1 MDAHWIWAGVA
12 LYVVLA
18 AVAALGSRRDRS
30 GTGTSPTGSMS
41 DYFLGGR
48 RMGGFLSA
56 MSYSATT
63 YSAFMM
69 IGLAGL
75 TYAGGVG
82 ALGFELLYL
91 CGVTLVLVFGPRFW
105 RVGHRYGYL
114 TPTQMIGHR
123 YGSLKAGGISA
134 IASCVFLI
142 PYAAVQLAGVG
153 YLLSGMTN
161 GSISFTV
168 GTILAAFLAILF
180 AMAAGL
186 RSVAWTDALQWVLMM
201 AGAALVVVVVVA
213 QMGGLQTFF
222 DRLSAQPGALT
233 VPGEGYFS
241 LSTFIALTLPW
252 VFFCISNPQVSQRL
266 YTPGSL
272 REMRKMLIGFLIF
285 GFIYTLVAV
294 MWGFAARLEFADLDS
309 PDMATPMLLGS
320 DMVPAPLA
328 LVVMIGILAA
338 CVSTIDSIMLTLSS
352 MVTKDVYAAAR
363 PHAAEKRQLLVGKLV
378 VPVIAVLAFAFAQL
392 QLDLIAVLSVS
403 ASAGLLVMVP
413 PIIGAFFWRGGTAA
427 GVISSVL
434 VAGTL
439 VLVLEF
445 TGTRLLGQGSGVWGL
460 AVATTLFIGVSLLTR
475 APRQL
480 ADEFITASTSAKPG
494 QDGPSPSADSS
505 AADAPS
511 REHSVSQR
519 H

>member
-1 MDAHWIWAGVA
+1 MQPEWIWIGVSIYVLVA
-12 LYVVLA
+12 LVA
-18 AVAALGSRRDRS
+18 AVGSRRQRS
-30 GTGTSPTGSMS
+30 GGVSGRGPTGSMS

-48 RMGGFLSA
+48 RMGGFISA

-91 CGVTLVLVFGPRFW
+91 CGVTLVLIFGPRFW
-105 RVGHRYGYL
+105 RVGHRYGYV
-114 TPTQMIGHR
+114 TPTEMIGHR
-123 YGSLKAGGISA
+123 YASVSAGTVTA
-134 IASCVFLI
+134 LASCIFLI

-153 YLLSGMTN
+153 YLLSGMTA
-161 GSISFTV
+161 GAVSFTQ
-168 GTILAAFLAILF
+168 GTILAAVLAVLF
-180 AMAAGL
+180 TMAAGL

-201 AGAALVVVVVVA
+201 VSATLVVVVVVV
-213 QMGGLQTFF
+213 QLGGVDTFF
-222 DRLSAQPGALT
+222 NRLAEQPGALT

-272 REMRKMLIGFLIF
+272 RDLRRMLIGFLIF
-285 GFIYTLVAV
+285 GFIYTMVAV
-294 MWGFAARLEFADLDS
+294 IWGFAARLEFPDLES
-309 PDMATPMLLGS
+309 PDMATPTLLGS
-320 DMVPAPLA
+320 DLVPVPLA
-328 LVVMIGILAA
+328 LIVMIGILAA
-338 CVSTIDSIMLTLSS
+338 CISTIDSIMLTLSS

-363 PHAAEKRQLLVGKLV
+363 PQASEKRQLLMGKLV
-378 VPVIAVLAFAFAQL
+378 VPVIAGLAYGFAHL
-392 QLDLIAVLSVS
+392 ELDLIAVLSVS

-413 PIIGAFFWRGGTAA
+413 PIVGAFFWRRGTSA
-427 GVISSVL
+427 GVIWSVVLAGGL
-434 VAGTL
+434 VMI
-439 VLVLEF
+439 LEF

-460 AVATTLFIGVSLLTR
+460 GVAIVVFVGVSLLTS

-480 ADEFITASTSAKPG
+480 ADEFITASTAPRRPSDEPPA
-494 QDGPSPSADSS
+494 QDHSS
-505 AADAPS
+505 APVTPS
-511 REHSVSQR
+511 
-519 H
+519 